1 MATKISE
8 LNAVTTIAG
17 DDLLLVVDN
26 PSGSNVETKKVTMNS
41 FVSSIDVLEGT
52 NITANVS
59 GNRLSIATSSAP
71 SFTKVNFSGFAT
83 PANSSYV
90 NSTFTIAEGDM
101 FCDTNSV
108 YIAVSNTEIKKVDLS
123 AIT

>member
-59 GNRLSIATSSAP
+59 GNRISIATSSTP

-90 NSTFTIAEGDM
+90 NSTFTYTQGDM

-108 YIAVSNTEIKKVDLS
+108 YIAVSNTEIKKVDLA

>member
-59 GNRLSIATSSAP
+59 GNRLSIATSSTP

-90 NSTFTIAEGDM
+90 NSTFTYTQGDM

-108 YIAVSNTEIKKVDLS
+108 YIAVSNTEIKKVDLA
-123 AIT
+123 AIS

>member
-59 GNRLSIATSSAP
+59 GNRLSIATSSTP

-90 NSTFTIAEGDM
+90 NSTFTFAGGDM

>member
-52 NITANVS
+52 NTAANVS
-59 GNRLSIATSSAP
+59 GNRLSIATSSTP

-90 NSTFTIAEGDM
+90 NSTFTYTQGDM

-108 YIAVSNTEIKKVDLS
+108 YIAVSNTEIKKVDLA
-123 AIT
+123 AIS

>member
-26 PSGSNVETKKVTMNS
+26 PSGSNVETKKVTMNN
-41 FVSSIDVLEGT
+41 FVSSIDVLQGT
-52 NITANVS
+52 NITANVA
-59 GNRLSIATSSAP
+59 GNRLSIATSSTP
-71 SFTKVNFSGFAT
+71 SFTKVNFSGFVT

-90 NSTFTIAEGDM
+90 NTSFSFTEGDM

>member
-26 PSGSNVETKKVTMNS
+26 PSGSNVETKRVTMNN

-59 GNRLSIATSSAP
+59 GNRLSIATSSTP

-90 NSTFTIAEGDM
+90 NTTFSFTEGDM

-108 YIAVSNTEIKKVDLS
+108 YIAVSNTEIKKVDLA